1 MLQDISPISTTI
13 PCRFFLHLP
22 GIWSWLTPKAAF
34 WPGGRRSCSS
44 CPPSA
49 SVPTSLAGPTPSPL
63 TTSAT
68 TCPRRYPR
76 FRRFPPVSN
85 YRANGPRETAFAC
98 AVGESLSRWY
108 AGNRFCGAC
117 GTPWHTARW
126 SEPWFAQP
134 AAVPYTPKSARRS
147 SSLFATTTNCF
158 SPSTPGA
165 ARRYA
170 LVAGFNEIGETIE
183 QTVQREVLE
192 ETGLLVHH
200 LRFYKSQPWVVSDS
214 LLFGFFAD
222 LAGPDV
228 IRLQEDELAE
238 ARWFPRAELPTDHST
253 DSLTGEMIEAFRD
266 LINNECIARSSARAG
281 GFRPHDQAAA
291 RHRRRK
297 NPPNA

>member
-1 MLQDISPISTTI
+1 MS
-13 PCRFFLHLP
+13 FL
-22 GIWSWLTPKAAF
+22 
-34 WPGGRRSCSS
+34 
-44 CPPSA
+44 PPSA
-49 SVPTSLAGPTPSPL
+49 GDLVLAYTEGGVLARREAELLQLPTVSQCPNVSGWTYAFSIDDVRYYLPQEVPQVPTFS
-63 TTSAT
+63 
-68 TCPRRYPR
+68 
-76 FRRFPPVSN
+76 PVSN

-117 GTPWHTARW
+117 GTPLAHSTLERAMVC
-126 SEPWFAQP
+126 P
-134 AAVPYTPKSARRS
+134 ACGRTIYPKICPAVIVAVCHNDQLLLTKYAGRS
-147 SSLFATTTNCF
+147 F
-158 SPSTPGA
+158 
-165 ARRYA
+165 RRYA

-253 DSLTGEMIEAFRD
+253 DSLTGEMIEAFR
-266 LINNECIARSSARAG
+266 AG
-281 GFRPHDQAAA
+281 MEPKSP
-291 RHRRRK
+291 RK
-297 NPPNA
+297 QKK

>member
-34 WPGGRRSCSS
+34 WPGGRRRRSS
-44 CPPSA
+44 RPPSA

-76 FRRFPPVSN
+76 FRRFPPCPITGPMVPGKPPLPAPWA
-85 YRANGPRETAFAC
+85 RASAA
-98 AVGESLSRWY
+98 
-108 AGNRFCGAC
+108 
-117 GTPWHTARW
+117 GTPEIV
-126 SEPWFAQP
+126 SVEPAEPPGTQHAGASHGLP
-134 AAVPYTPKSARRS
+134 SLRPYHIPQKSARRS
-147 SSLFATTTNCF
+147 SSLLATTTNCF

-165 ARRYA
+165 AWRYA

-200 LRFYKSQPWVVSDS
+200 LRFYKSQPRVVSDS

-253 DSLTGEMIEAFRD
+253 DSLTGEMIEAFRAGMEP
-266 LINNECIARSSARAG
+266 NHPESKKNEMSNFFS
-281 GFRPHDQAAA
+281 PENH
-291 RHRRRK
+291 
-297 NPPNA
+297 PNL

>member
-1 MLQDISPISTTI
+1 MEPAE
-13 PCRFFLHLP
+13 P
-22 GIWSWLTPKAAF
+22 
-34 WPGGRRSCSS
+34 
-44 CPPSA
+44 
-49 SVPTSLAGPTPSPL
+49 
-63 TTSAT
+63 
-68 TCPRRYPR
+68 
-76 FRRFPPVSN
+76 
-85 YRANGPRETAFAC
+85 
-98 AVGESLSRWY
+98 
-108 AGNRFCGAC
+108 
-117 GTPWHTARW
+117 PWHTARW

-147 SSLFATTTNCF
+147 SSLFATNDQLLLTKYAGRSF
-158 SPSTPGA
+158 
-165 ARRYA
+165 RRYA

-253 DSLTGEMIEAFRD
+253 DSLTGEMIEAFR
-266 LINNECIARSSARAG
+266 AG
-281 GFRPHDQAAA
+281 MEPKSP
-291 RHRRRK
+291 RK
-297 NPPNA
+297 QKK